1 MSLPLNIFCQDGF
14 FAAFASE
21 AVASALAET
30 KLRRFIGSVNC
41 IRPLKKNDLDLTI
54 LCLTLPNLTMKNFAR
69 LLSCALLLF
78 ALSGTFAHSA
88 IVTPTKRAPGID
100 PKFATPKFSV
110 PDGFTV
116 ELVAGPPLVNHP
128 MMGGFDHQGRLLVSE
143 TAGLNLNN
151 SKLDEQLPNYVT
163 LLEDSDGDGF
173 FDKSNLFAD
182 KMTFPQGGLWHDGAW
197 YVCSPP
203 GLWRLEDTDD
213 DGQADKREQIA
224 TGFAYTGNAAD
235 VHGPFLHPNG
245 RLFWCHGRKGH
256 EVYQRD
262 GKTLVSKN
270 KGARIWSCLPDGTD
284 LRYFAGGG
292 MDNPV
297 EVDFTPEGEILG
309 TVNLFY
315 GRPRGDVYVHWL
327 HGGAYPRHDQPAVTD
342 EFVQTGDLLKEVFN
356 YGHVAISGFTHY
368 RSGFWGNEFRGNAFI
383 TFFNTHKLGRTV
395 VKRKDASFEVTT
407 HEFLEAMSNDIHFT
421 DVIEDADGSLLLIDT
436 GGWFR
441 IGCPT
446 SQLAKP
452 DVRGAIYRIRK
463 SIPVPVKDPRGTEM
477 RWARASVA
485 DLVERLDDRRPPV
498 RDRAR
503 EALVKQGPEAVA
515 SLARTALDGGE
526 TARRNSLWCL
536 SRIETPLSRSTIWT
550 ALKDKSA
557 SVRQTACNILGEAGD
572 RAATSQLVELLGDP
586 SLSVQREAATALGR
600 IGDSGA
606 IMFLMDQ
613 LSRDLPRELE
623 HAILYAL
630 IEIGE
635 ATPLLR
641 GLESRHPWEVARSLI
656 VLDQLGPKS
665 FSAAHLTRFLPTTD
679 ETLRKTLI
687 RVAVRHPDWATT
699 ICATFNKWIDDRQ
712 VTDDRLPIIKG
723 IAPNYLD
730 QKAGQELVARLL
742 NWHDP
747 SPAIVQLATSLIVSS
762 PNPTLH
768 PDWIG
773 PLRRQLQKKS
783 AVTQVAALDAIA
795 ALRNKTFDADLQKL
809 GANQKMPELIRV
821 KAMAGVSTR
830 AGKLDANSF
839 AMLTRLL
846 ESDGPIKERTEASR
860 MLSKARLT
868 APQLRELASSI
879 GELGPIELPEVMP
892 AFYRSRD
899 AEVGKN
905 LVASLLTA
913 PGVGNLSLPEL
924 KRTLTHFPPEVSSTA
939 ESLIARLDA
948 QVENQKAHLDELESS
963 LPGGH
968 PSRGKKVFASQAAV
982 CSVCHHASGTGGR
995 VGPDLSR
1002 IGRIRTKRD
1011 LLESLIY
1018 PSASLA
1024 RDFEAYI
1031 VDTKDGESQTGVIVH
1046 DGGQHIQLAIA
1057 NGQLLNVPR
1066 SQIRD
1071 IRASQLSLMPQGLDQ
1086 TMTKQQLADLVAYLL
1101 TLK

>member
-1 MSLPLNIFCQDGF
+1 
-14 FAAFASE
+14 
-21 AVASALAET
+21 
-30 KLRRFIGSVNC
+30 
-41 IRPLKKNDLDLTI
+41 
-54 LCLTLPNLTMKNFAR
+54 MKHSAR

-78 ALSGTFAHSA
+78 SAAQKPARAA

-100 PKFATPKFSV
+100 PKFAAPQFVV
-110 PDGFTV
+110 PAGFTV

-128 MMGGFDHQGRLLVSE
+128 MMGGFDHEGRLLVSE

-163 LLEDSDGDGF
+163 LLQDEDGDGF
-173 FDKSNLFAD
+173 FDKSSRFAD

-203 GLWRLEDTDD
+203 GLWRLEDTNN

-270 KGARIWSCLPDGTD
+270 KGARIWSCLPDGSD

-327 HGGAYPRHDQPAVTD
+327 HGGAYPRHDQQAVTD

-368 RSGFWGNEFRGNAFI
+368 RSGYWGNEFKGNAFI

-395 VKRKDASFEVTT
+395 VQRKDASFTVTS
-407 HEFLEAMSNDIHFT
+407 HDFLEALSNDIHFT

-446 SQLAKP
+446 SQIAKP
-452 DVRGAIYRIRK
+452 DVRGAIYRVRK
-463 SIPVPVKDPRGTEM
+463 SIPVVVNDPRGIGMNWQDTELTELI
-477 RWARASVA
+477 
-485 DLVERLDDRRPPV
+485 DRLDDRRPPV

-503 EALVKQGPEAVA
+503 EALVKRGTTSVV
-515 SLARTALDGGE
+515 SLAKTALTGSE

-536 SRIETPLSRSTIWT
+536 SRLNSPLSRSTLWT
-550 ALKDKSA
+550 ALQDKSA
-557 SVRQTACNILGEAGD
+557 SVRQTVCNILGEAGD
-572 RAATSQLVELLGDP
+572 RAAVSQLVGLLTDS

-600 IGDSGA
+600 IGDPGA

-630 IEIGE
+630 IEIGD
-635 ATPLLR
+635 ASPLLR
-641 GLESRHPWEVARSLI
+641 GLESKHPREVARSLI
-656 VLDQLGPKS
+656 VLDQLRPKA
-665 FSAAHLTRFLPTTD
+665 FNANDLTRFLSTTD

-687 RVAVRHPDWATT
+687 RVAIRRPEWAPAV
-699 ICATFNKWIDDRQ
+699 CAVFDRWIDERQ
-712 VTDDRLPIIKG
+712 VTDERLPIITG

-730 QKAGQELVARLL
+730 QIAGQKLVARLL
-742 NWHDP
+742 NWHEP
-747 SPAIVQLATSLIVSS
+747 RPAIVQLAASLIVAS
-762 PNPTLH
+762 PNPKLH
-768 PDWIG
+768 ADWIK
-773 PLRRQLQKKS
+773 PLRRQLQGTS
-783 AVTQVAALDAIA
+783 TAMQVAALDAIA
-795 ALRNKTFDADLQKL
+795 ALRNKTFDDDLKSL
-809 GANQKMPELIRV
+809 GANQNRPELIRV

-830 AGKLDANSF
+830 AGKLDENSF
-839 AMLTRLL
+839 SMLVGLL
-846 ESDGPIKERTEASR
+846 RSDRQIKERTEASR
-860 MLSKARLT
+860 MLGKARLT
-868 APQLRELASSI
+868 SPQLRKLAGSI
-879 GELGPIELPEVMP
+879 GNLGPIELPEVMP

-924 KRTLTHFPPEVSSTA
+924 KRTLTHFPPEVPAAA
-939 ESLIARLDA
+939 EPLIARLDA
-948 QVENQKAHLDELESS
+948 QVQNQKAHLDELESS

-982 CSVCHHASGTGGR
+982 CSVCHHASGIGGR

-1011 LLESLIY
+1011 LLESLLY

-1024 RDFEAYI
+1024 RDFESYI

-1086 TMTKQQLADLVAYLL
+1086 TMTKQQIADLVAYLM
-1101 TLK
+1101 TLR